1 MLFEPPRRH
10 DRRSGERRSSSGRIS
25 EGDRVPEVPS
35 VGNPALFSQP
45 RRSALWPTVA
55 LLPLLIAGGCN
66 RPHDAD
72 VVATVNGHPIQRSV
86 LERTY
91 RGNLGN
97 AQHEPSLV
105 QSEVTH
111 LEILRQLIDDEIQQQ
126 RAAKL
131 NLVATDEEVDA
142 KLAEL
147 KAPYTQEEF
156 DRQLKARNMT
166 LEDVKR
172 DVRRGL
178 TSEKLMNKE
187 INSKINITD
196 ADVTR
201 YYSDNKAEFNLVEP
215 QFHLAEIVVTS
226 APSQQPGNLQN
237 NKASNDAEAR
247 KKIEALHTRLESG
260 EDFGALAANFS
271 EQASTAS
278 SGGDMGSIPESQ
290 LRQETVVYAALQP
303 LKAGQITPVL
313 PILDANHRPAGYA
326 IYKLISKEAAGQ
338 REINDPRVQQ
348 FIRSQL
354 RDSRAQLLQK
364 AYYEMLRDQS
374 HVENFYA
381 EEIFKKGA
389 Q

>member
-1 MLFEPPRRH
+1 
-10 DRRSGERRSSSGRIS
+10 
-25 EGDRVPEVPS
+25 VPEVPS